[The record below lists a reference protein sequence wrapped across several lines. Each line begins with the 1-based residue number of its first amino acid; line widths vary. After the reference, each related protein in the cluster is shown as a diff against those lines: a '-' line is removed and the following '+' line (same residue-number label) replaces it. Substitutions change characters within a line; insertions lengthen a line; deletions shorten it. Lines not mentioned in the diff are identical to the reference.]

1 VVAAL
6 TESDV
11 AVWAAVVVGVS
22 AVLSGAIASIVSAW
36 ATRRTLRANAELAR
50 AEFLRER
57 QADTYVRLGDQIA
70 RVRAW
75 ANIAVDEAKGLPPRF
90 APKPGVTDDDW
101 YATRGRLAVFGT
113 LLDRVQFDEMVEA
126 ALVLQ
131 ALVVRQSRG
140 APAAPEEVDVACRDV
155 HNMAARLAI
164 VLASE
169 LGPYG
174 DELRLLSYRRWQFW
188 KKKGADRRLKATQQI
203 LQSKGQQRE
212 YGKQSEPTS
221 EDLGGVAQ

>member
-1 VVAAL
+1 MAAAL
-6 TESDV
+6 TENDV
-11 AVWAAVVVGVS
+11 AVWAAVVVGIS
-22 AVLSGAIASIVSAW
+22 AVLSGAIASLVSAW

-113 LLDRVQFDEMVEA
+113 LLDRVQFDEMIEA
-126 ALVLQ
+126 VHALQ
-131 ALVVRQSRG
+131 ALVVREIQG
-140 APAAPEEVDVACRDV
+140 APAPPEEVDVAYQDV
-155 HNMAARLAI
+155 HKHGSAARDRALFRTWSVRRRAALVLLPAVAI
-164 VLASE
+164 LE
-169 LGPYG
+169 
-174 DELRLLSYRRWQFW
+174 EERR
-188 KKKGADRRLKATQQI
+188 
-203 LQSKGQQRE
+203 
-212 YGKQSEPTS
+212 
-221 EDLGGVAQ
+221 